1 MRLLLTFFV
10 ILVHTAFPASGDSGA
25 ALLMHEAFGPV
36 DAGDALGSLD
46 SPGFGEHMPDVDGAS
61 GLADLGDGTV
71 GLGDGGDGSDAVGD
85 AGDAVGGFFEDGLDI
100 FD

>member
-36 DAGDALGSLD
+36 DAGDALGNGGLTVTFSATGRIAGVQCDKPRILD
-46 SPGFGEHMPDVDGAS
+46 PAIRVFI
-61 GLADLGDGTV
+61 GLAEFRV
-71 GLGDGGDGSDAVGD
+71 
-85 AGDAVGGFFEDGLDI
+85 
-100 FD
+100 

>member
-36 DAGDALGSLD
+36 DAGDALGNGGLTVTFSATGRIAGVHWP
-46 SPGFGEHMPDVDGAS
+46 SPGY
-61 GLADLGDGTV
+61 
-71 GLGDGGDGSDAVGD
+71 
-85 AGDAVGGFFEDGLDI
+85 
-100 FD
+100 FDQLSYALCALSLIPI